1 MESVTE
7 TQLPGPR
14 EASGGGGGGARHR
27 PTRVKEIF
35 QMTFLTFTRF
45 VEIHAWDRKVQA
57 ATALTGTG
65 LHTHS
70 WNL

>member
-7 TQLPGPR
+7 MQLPGPW

-27 PTRVKEIF
+27 PTRVKEFF

-57 ATALTGTG
+57 ATARACTGF
-65 LHTHS
+65 HTHS
-70 WNL
+70 RNL

>member
-7 TQLPGPR
+7 MQLPGPW

-27 PTRVKEIF
+27 PTRVKFF

-57 ATALTGTG
+57 ATARACTG

-70 WNL
+70 RNL